1 MNGKFRKG
9 DHIIGVNGAD
19 VAKCKQEETVA
30 ALKGCSGNV
39 KIKVKRFK
47 R

>member
-19 VAKCKQEETVA
+19 VAKCKQDEAVA